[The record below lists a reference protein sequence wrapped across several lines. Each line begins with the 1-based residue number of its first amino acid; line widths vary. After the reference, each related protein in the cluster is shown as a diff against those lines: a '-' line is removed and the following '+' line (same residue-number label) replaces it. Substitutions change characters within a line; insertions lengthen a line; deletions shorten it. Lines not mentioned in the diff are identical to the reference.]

1 MRDPKLE
8 SGTADGQAIIYDW
21 NVEGTHISPP
31 YRPVRVHD
39 ETLRDGIQSPSV
51 TDPSIEDKLRI
62 LRLLDRL
69 GVDSIDIGL
78 PGAGKRAVDDVRV
91 LLTAIR
97 DEQMRIQPTCAARTH
112 AADIAP
118 IVELSQ
124 EVGMPIEVM
133 AFIGTSPVRKLAE
146 SWDDALLEQRT
157 RESARMSAQAG
168 LPFTYVTEDTVRSHP
183 HTLQRLFS
191 AAVEEGASRLCLCDT
206 VGHVDPRGVRNLILW
221 TRDLISGL
229 GTDTGIDWH
238 GHDDRGFGLIN
249 ALVAV
254 QSGADRVHGTVLGV
268 GERVGNTPLDL
279 FLVNMKLV
287 GAFAGDLSTL
297 GALVDLVSQ
306 ACEVPIPTHYP
317 VFGRDAFRTGTGV
330 HAAAVIKAL
339 RNGDQRL
346 ADQVYSGVPAAWFG
360 REQEI
365 EIGHMAGDSNILFW
379 LHRRGIEADPAL
391 VSEIRAV
398 AKSGSRVL
406 ETAEVMAIVDR
417 HRAQTPA

>member
-1 MRDPKLE
+1 MRERYEEAGPV
-8 SGTADGQAIIYDW
+8 DGQAIIYDW
-21 NVEGTHISPP
+21 NVEGTHLSPP
-31 YRPVRVHD
+31 YRPVLIHD
-39 ETLRDGIQSPSV
+39 ETVRDGIQSPSV
-51 TDPSIEDKLRI
+51 TDPSIEDKLQI
-62 LRLLDRL
+62 LRLLDKL
-69 GVDSIDIGL
+69 GVDSIDVGL
-78 PGAGKRAVDDVRV
+78 PGAGQRAVDDVRV
-91 LLTAIR
+91 LLQAIR
-97 DEQMRIQPTCAARTH
+97 DEKMRIQATCAARTH
-112 AADIAP
+112 ANDIIP
-118 IVELSQ
+118 VIELSQ
-124 EVGMPIEVM
+124 EVGIPIEVM

-157 RESARMSAQAG
+157 REAARLSTQAG
-168 LPFTYVTEDTVRSHP
+168 LAFNYVTEDTVRSHP

-191 AAVEEGASRLCLCDT
+191 AAIEEGASRLTLCDT

-221 TRDLISGL
+221 TRDLITGL

-254 QSGADRVHGTVLGV
+254 QSGAGRVHGTILGV

-287 GAFAGDLSTL
+287 GAHQGDLSTL
-297 GALVDLVSQ
+297 GGLVDLVSR

-339 RNGDQRL
+339 RTGDQRL

-365 EIGHMAGDSNILFW
+365 EIGHMAGDSNIVFW
-379 LHRRGIEADPAL
+379 LTHRAIEPTPEL
-391 VSEIRAV
+391 VAAIRTV
-398 AKSGSRVL
+398 AKAGSRVL

-417 HRAQTPA
+417 HRASLPA